1 MVVQGFSSHASV
13 STLSRAA
20 PRAAVI
26 VFGSGSLERAPG
38 ATERAD
44 FAVRTASG
52 TFADANKNFRFDKE
66 AEKQAVYNIGAAVT
80 KQLEG
85 GTPEKKDDEKE
96 AKDAKKGDKK
106 DDKDAKKDAKPE
118 LRAFVLADADALT
131 DFVMAEV
138 VANQVLYLD
147 AVRWLIGEESV
158 AGVPNTEEDQKIQH
172 TKQQD
177 LAWFYSMIF
186 GAPALVLGLGV
197 WGSRRSRAKGGR
209 R

>member
-1 MVVQGFSSHASV
+1 
-13 STLSRAA
+13 
-20 PRAAVI
+20 
-26 VFGSGSLERAPG
+26 
-38 ATERAD
+38 
-44 FAVRTASG
+44 VRSPAG
-52 TFADANKNFRFDKE
+52 TFADANKNFRFDKDVE
-66 AEKQAVYNIGAAVT
+66 RQSVYNIAAAVT
-80 KQLEG
+80 KPLEG
-85 GTPEKKDDEKE
+85 DKAAKTDD
-96 AKDAKKGDKK
+96 AKGDKK
-106 DDKDAKKDAKPE
+106 DDKDKKDAKKDGKPE

-158 AGVPNTEEDQKIQH
+158 SGLPNTEEDQKIQH

-186 GAPALVLGLGV
+186 GAPALVLGAGV